1 MEKRDNALLVEN
13 ISFLAHEGS
22 LHLVNRLLEELFVLS
37 DQEFLDALEAAL
49 ALSDRID
56 LNAFDENLNERCRL
70 REFSPS
76 KRQTVE

>member
-1 MEKRDNALLVEN
+1 MEKRDDALLVEH

-37 DQEFLDALEAAL
+37 DQEFLDALETAL

-56 LNAFDENLNERCRL
+56 LDAFDENLNERCRL
-70 REFSPS
+70 REFSPC